1 MTQLVLLFH
10 PNGPALYVWGEV
22 SYLVLSFAAKGFLG
36 VTLFASVIAFDS
48 LEAALAA
55 AQE

>member
-1 MTQLVLLFH
+1 MRFQMLF
-10 PNGPALYVWGEV
+10 A
-22 SYLVLSFAAKGFLG
+22 YLILSFLSKGFLG

-55 AQE
+55 AQD